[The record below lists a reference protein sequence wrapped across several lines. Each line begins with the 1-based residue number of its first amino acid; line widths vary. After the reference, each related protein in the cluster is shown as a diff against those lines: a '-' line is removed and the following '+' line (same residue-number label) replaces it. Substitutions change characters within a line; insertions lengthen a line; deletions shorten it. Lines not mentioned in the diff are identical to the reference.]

1 MFEPY
6 MTDEEA
12 MCESMKDAHPDV
24 VKRLIEEIDLLQSNV
39 SLFWPDVSSI
49 ILTGFDSDE
58 QVLEW
63 LDLYKNICKSHL
75 D

>member
-1 MFEPY
+1 M
-6 MTDEEA
+6 
-12 MCESMKDAHPDV
+12 SL
-24 VKRLIEEIDLLQSNV
+24 KRLIEEIDLLQSNV

-75 D
+75 E